1 MEITSKVS
9 VVGAGGWGTAL
20 AIAANRA
27 GSETLLWAR
36 SPELCDSIRNSR
48 TNNQY
53 LPDVFIDPD
62 IKVSCDL
69 TDTRGSDFIILAV
82 PAQNMRAVCIQL
94 ADVLPEDTPVVIA
107 SKGVERGS
115 LSLMHEVV
123 KDTLLNNPILILS
136 GPNFA
141 AEVAAGLP
149 TATTIAS
156 SNDNIADQF
165 IYAIGG
171 KFFRPYYTDDIIS
184 TQIGGAV
191 KNVIAI
197 ACGVAIGK
205 GYGENARAALMTRG
219 LAEMM
224 RLSEALGGRRE
235 NLMGL
240 SGMGD
245 LVLSCSSQQSRN
257 FTYGYQLA
265 QRELMGTKESALS
278 SKGALAEG
286 VVTSESIAL
295 LAEQLSVPMP
305 LCNAVC
311 RIVHKGSNIDETIET
326 LLSRPFVMDV
336 ERSGIT
342 QESANIPMANS

>member
-1 MEITSKVS
+1 MKSITKVS

-27 GSETLLWAR
+27 GSQVTLWAR
-36 SPELCDSIRNSR
+36 NTHLISTIQQARANTL
-48 TNNQY
+48 Y

-62 IKVSCDL
+62 ISV
-69 TDTRGSDFIILAV
+69 TDNLADVRGADFIILAV

-94 ADVLPEDTPVVIA
+94 ADVLPEETPVVIA
-107 SKGVERGS
+107 SKGIERGS

-123 KDTLLNNPILILS
+123 KDTLLGNSVLVLS

-141 AEVAAGLP
+141 SEVAKGMP
-149 TATTIAS
+149 TATTVACQ
-156 SNDNIADQF
+156 NDALADAF

-171 KFFRPYYTDDIIS
+171 KYFRPYYTDDIIS
-184 TQIGGAV
+184 TQVGGAV

-205 GYGENARAALMTRG
+205 NYGENARAALMTRG
-219 LAEMM
+219 LTEMM

-245 LVLSCSSQQSRN
+245 LVLTCSSEQSRN
-257 FTYGYQLA
+257 FSYGYRLGKNDKNDEDA
-265 QRELMGTKESALS
+265 NS
-278 SKGALAEG
+278 SRMSLAEG
-286 VVTSESIAL
+286 VVTSESVSL
-295 LAEQLSVPMP
+295 LSEQLSVPMP
-305 LCNAVC
+305 LCNAVS
-311 RIVHKGSNIDETIET
+311 RIVHKGAEVDETIEE

-336 ERSGIT
+336 ERSSIRK
-342 QESANIPMANS
+342 SATS

>member
-1 MEITSKVS
+1 MAEENNTTKVS

-20 AIAANRA
+20 AIAANRV
-27 GSETLLWAR
+27 GSQAKIWAR
-36 SPELCDSIRNSR
+36 SESMCETIRETR
-48 TNNQY
+48 TNAQY
-53 LPDVFIDPD
+53 LPEVFIDPD
-62 IKVSCDL
+62 IAVTNDL
-69 TDTRGSDFIILAV
+69 AEVRGADFVVLAV
-82 PAQNMRAVCIQL
+82 PAQNMRAICIAL
-94 ADVLPEDTPVVIA
+94 ADVLAPETPLVLA
-107 SKGVERGS
+107 SKGIERGS

-123 KDTLLNNPILILS
+123 EATLPQNPILILS

-141 AEVAAGLP
+141 TEVARGLP
-149 TATTIAS
+149 TATTVACRNDEIA
-156 SNDNIADQF
+156 NQF

-184 TQIGGAV
+184 TQVGGAV

-197 ACGVAIGK
+197 ACGVAIGM

-245 LVLSCSSQQSRN
+245 LVLTCASTQSRN
-257 FTYGYQLA
+257 FSYGVRLGNNRKEMAGLQA
-265 QRELMGTKESALS
+265 KES
-278 SKGALAEG
+278 LAEG
-286 VVTSESIAL
+286 MVTAESVAL
-295 LAEQLSVPMP
+295 LSEQLSVPMP
-305 LCNAVC
+305 LCNAIS
-311 RIVHKGSNIDETIET
+311 RIIHKGADIDETIEE

-336 ERSGIT
+336 EQSSIRKSSI
-342 QESANIPMANS
+342 SS

>member
-1 MEITSKVS
+1 MAESTTKVS

-27 GSETLLWAR
+27 GSRAQIWAR
-36 SPELCDSIRNSR
+36 SEGICETIRQTR
-48 TNNQY
+48 TNAQY
-53 LPDVFIDPD
+53 LAEIFIDPD
-62 IKVSCDL
+62 IRITSNLADVRD
-69 TDTRGSDFIILAV
+69 SDFIILAV
-82 PAQNMRAVCIQL
+82 PAQNMRAICITL
-94 ADVLPEDTPVVIA
+94 ADVLPPETPLVIA
-107 SKGVERGS
+107 SKGIERGS

-123 KDTLLNNPILILS
+123 ESTLPDNPILVLS

-141 AEVAAGLP
+141 TEVARGLP

-156 SNDNIADQF
+156 RKDTIANQF

-184 TQIGGAV
+184 TQVGGAV

-197 ACGVAIGK
+197 ACGVAIGM

-245 LVLSCSSQQSRN
+245 LVLTCSSTQSRN
-257 FTYGYQLA
+257 FSYGVRLA
-265 QRELMGTKESALS
+265 DKKQEMEGLQAKNS
-278 SKGALAEG
+278 LAEG
-286 VVTSESIAL
+286 AVTAESVSL
-295 LAEQLSVPMP
+295 LSEQLSVPMP
-305 LCNAVC
+305 LCNSIS
-311 RIVHKGSNIDETIET
+311 RIIHKGVDIDETIEE

-336 ERSGIT
+336 EQSSIRK
-342 QESANIPMANS
+342 AVVNS